1 MSEQGVNAEG
11 TEKLEESVPDRNII
25 LAWLKDEI
33 VLARD
38 KSRNDN
44 PGQNTIR
51 IQWSRTVIMGC
62 SAYLQ
67 GLHDLELDELKVDI
81 EEIKKHVGMSEKH
94 EKSELH

>member
-1 MSEQGVNAEG
+1 MAEQPSNAET
-11 TEKLEESVPDRNII
+11 TEKPAESVPDRNMI

-33 VLARD
+33 TLARD

-67 GLHDLELDELKVDI
+67 GLHDKELDELAAEIEKIKV
-81 EEIKKHVGMSEKH
+81 HVGIKNE
-94 EKSELH
+94 

>member
-1 MSEQGVNAEG
+1 MEG
-11 TEKLEESVPDRNII
+11 DNVETTEKKDGSVPDRNMI
-25 LAWLKDEI
+25 LGWLKDEI
-33 VLARD
+33 TLARD

-67 GLHDLELDELKVDI
+67 GLHDKELDELAADI
-81 EEIKKHVGMSEKH
+81 EKIKVHVGMEK
-94 EKSELH
+94 

>member
-1 MSEQGVNAEG
+1 VSEQPSNAESA
-11 TEKLEESVPDRNII
+11 EKREESVPDRNMI
-25 LAWLKDEI
+25 LTWLKDEI

-67 GLHDLELDELKVDI
+67 GLHDKELDGLAADI
-81 EEIKKHVGMSEKH
+81 EKIKVHVGIKDV
-94 EKSELH
+94 

>member
-1 MSEQGVNAEG
+1 MSEQGANAES
-11 TEKLEESVPDRNII
+11 TEKLEGSVSDRNMI
-25 LAWLKDEI
+25 LGWLKQEI

-44 PGQNTIR
+44 PGKGTIR

-67 GLHDLELDELKVDI
+67 GLRDKELDELAADVERIKV
-81 EEIKKHVGMSEKH
+81 HVGIKDV
-94 EKSELH
+94 